1 MTITTHARVAEY
13 MQRVID
19 SHYDDE
25 TITDCGQFLDSAYEA
40 AKFLTYVGI
49 IVGSVQKGFME
60 DPSEPLDVVAFLEGL
75 PADMSDHKRL
85 AVTNTIRIIAAVCDD
100 RNEDVIP
107 LAAAAVSAGE
117 TPAAQL
123 LVEMISA
130 LHAMEHMNNATIII
144 ISRGE

>member
-19 SHYDDE
+19 AHYDDDV
-25 TITDCGQFLDSAYEA
+25 IASCDDFLDSAYEA

-49 IVGSVQKGFME
+49 IVGNVHKGFLA
-60 DPSEPLDVVAFLEGL
+60 DPTEPVDVVGFVEHLR
-75 PADMSDHKRL
+75 PDMPEHRRIAAIN
-85 AVTNTIRIIAAVCDD
+85 AVRIIAAVCDGRD
-100 RNEDVIP
+100 ADVIP
-107 LAAAAVSAGE
+107 LAAAAVNAGE
-117 TPAAQL
+117 APAAHL